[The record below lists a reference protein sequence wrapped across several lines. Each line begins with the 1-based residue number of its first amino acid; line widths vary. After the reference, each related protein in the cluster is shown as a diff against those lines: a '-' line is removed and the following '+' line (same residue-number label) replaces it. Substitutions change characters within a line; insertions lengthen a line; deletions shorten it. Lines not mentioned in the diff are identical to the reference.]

1 MIQQND
7 DLSQQHE
14 VSIHAREEM
23 NQMMQGI
30 LSQNALIDEQQHI
43 LLSVNKVSSIQRNFA
58 SDFPFPVL
66 TICQSFKVYDQSG
79 FRELVE
85 KAHEISSKRD
95 GVFMWGRFSLIVVRL
110 LFLSTLKLFRLTM
123 FICFMS
129 ILEIAAEHAI
139 FYLHEE
145 GSITGSQH
153 HVYISILRKYD
164 LPTYVSV
171 AVLSI
176 LASYFTNKSAQPDK
190 VEPTIIKSEL
200 VVVFINTIEKR
211 ISVGEKARKKEQ
223 KQFREQILSLQCQ
236 LNPSFTVPQSSIGA
250 PASGMKNN

>member
-1 MIQQND
+1 MSLELDKLTLPYAYNTQLSYGANFCSVLAKNQQ
-7 DLSQQHE
+7 
-14 VSIHAREEM
+14 R
-23 NQMMQGI
+23 
-30 LSQNALIDEQQHI
+30 ALAIELTKCHI
-43 LLSVNKVSSIQRNFA
+43 K
-58 SDFPFPVL
+58 
-66 TICQSFKVYDQSG
+66 
-79 FRELVE
+79 
-85 KAHEISSKRD
+85 
-95 GVFMWGRFSLIVVRL
+95 
-110 LFLSTLKLFRLTM
+110 
-123 FICFMS
+123 
-129 ILEIAAEHAI
+129 EIAAEHAI

-200 VVVFINTIEKR
+200 AVVLNTIEKR
-211 ISVGEKARKKEQ
+211 ISVEEKACKKER

-236 LNPSFTVPQSSIGA
+236 LNSSFAVPQSSIGA
-250 PASGMKNN
+250 PASGMKNNRSSNMVTPFLNRD